1 MSRTIPTAALTGMM
15 DQETSEAYLI
25 LLTLTYDGG
34 TIRFTS
40 DSVETVYGGN
50 TFEVYPFDIVLP
62 TNEHGRVSESILTVD
77 NCDRRIIEELRT
89 YSTPMD
95 VRIDVVATTDVS
107 SSPQGGTTATFTDFK
122 LRSVT
127 YTSTTV
133 SGRLTVEDFLQEPY
147 PKTIFSQ
154 AKYPGLFSQ
163 GSEMPAG
170 DYIPPP
176 ENALST
182 IFSEYNNLAYPS
194 PDWWAPEVP
203 FSTNLASS
211 PESIYRTQTTT
222 AQVRNDEGGANGG
235 QYFYMES
242 TGGAD
247 NSRDLFGIQW
257 REAGYSDDVEVL
269 VNFINI
275 ALPTDQIGAV
285 VRYDVWNRGRPVCYR
300 AMIDSNGDGQIN
312 IYKDIDTPNGT
323 QLGST
328 YALGAVATDSVW
340 IRFRVI
346 GTSLKAKFWTGAAGS
361 EPGTPTTLWN
371 ISTTNGELYGGD
383 VGLMTS
389 GADVLKCDEYG
400 IAYDGD
406 TASIIP

>member
-1 MSRTIPTAALTGMM
+1 MPRTIPTAALVGMM

-25 LLTLTYDGG
+25 LLRLDYDGG

-40 DSVETVYGGN
+40 DSVETVWNGN
-50 TFEVYPFDIVLP
+50 TYEVYPFDIVLP
-62 TNEHGRVSESILTVD
+62 TNEQGRVSEAQLTVD
-77 NCDRRIIEELRT
+77 NVDRRIIAELRSF
-89 YSTPMD
+89 STPMD
-95 VRIDVVATTDVS
+95 VSIGVIASSNVS
-107 SSPQGGTTATFTDFK
+107 SSPQGGLTALFTDFK

-127 YTSTTV
+127 YTSTTI

-170 DYIPPP
+170 SYIPPP
-176 ENALST
+176 SDALST
-182 IFSEYNNLAYPS
+182 IFSEYSILTYPS

-203 FSTNLASS
+203 FSRSAS

-235 QYFYMES
+235 QYFYVES
-242 TGGAD
+242 TGGAY
-247 NSRDLFGIQW
+247 NSRDLFGLQW

-275 ALPTDQIGAV
+275 DLPTNLIGAV
-285 VRYDVWNRGRPVCYR
+285 VRYDVWTRGRPVCYR

-312 IYKDIDTPNGT
+312 IYKDIDTPDGT
-323 QLGST
+323 QLGAT

-346 GTSLKAKFWTGAAGS
+346 GTSLKARFWTGAVGS
-361 EPGTPTTLWN
+361 EPTPSPEWHITA
-371 ISTTNGELYGGD
+371 TNGELYGGD
-383 VGLMTS
+383 VGLMLS
-389 GADVLKCDEYG
+389 GKDVLKCDEFG
-400 IAYDGD
+400 VAFDGD